1 MPIKKAPYNTDI
13 TSEAETAKGDKKMS
27 FVEIKDVVKRY
38 GSRISVDH
46 LNLNIEEGEVLGLL
60 GPNGAGKSTTIGMI
74 CGLIGIDS
82 GEVRVGGLSVKES
95 PMEVKRMLGLVPQD
109 LALYEKL
116 PAEENVMFF
125 ARLHGLRGSLLKQ
138 SVKEALEFVGLEDK
152 AKELPATF
160 SGGMKR
166 RLNIACAIM
175 HRPKLVIMD
184 EPTVGIDPQSRNHIL
199 EAVRELN
206 RAGSTV
212 IYTSHYME
220 EVEAVSSRVA
230 IIDRGHLIASGTQ
243 SELRERA
250 AQQERILLQVTPVT
264 EELLRELKEHPRIE
278 AVEADGDRITLYL
291 SSAQR
296 SLQDVLFICARHE
309 ALIGSLECEAPNL
322 ESLFLN
328 LTGRTLRD

>member
-1 MPIKKAPYNTDI
+1 
-13 TSEAETAKGDKKMS
+13 MS
-27 FVEIKDVVKRY
+27 FIEINDVVKRY

-46 LNLNIEEGEVLGLL
+46 LSLNVEEGEVLGLL

-82 GEVRVGGLSVKES
+82 GEIRVGGIPVRKS
-95 PMEVKRMLGLVPQD
+95 PIEVKRMLGLVPQD
-109 LALYEKL
+109 LALYEKMS
-116 PAEENVMFF
+116 AAENVTFF
-125 ARLHGLRGSLLKQ
+125 ARLYGLRGALLKQ
-138 SVKEALEFVGLEDK
+138 RVGEALEFVGLEDK
-152 AKELPATF
+152 ARELPATF

-175 HRPKLVIMD
+175 HRPKLIIMD

-199 EAVRELN
+199 DSVRELN
-206 RAGSTV
+206 RAGSTIV
-212 IYTSHYME
+212 YTSHYME

-230 IIDRGHLIASGTQ
+230 IVDRGHLIASGSQ
-243 SELRERA
+243 AELRERA
-250 AQQERILLQVTPVT
+250 AQQERILLQASPVT
-264 EELLRELKEHPRIE
+264 DELLRELKEHPRIE
-278 AVEADGDRITLYL
+278 AVEAEGDRITLYL
-291 SSAQR
+291 PSAQR

-309 ALIGSLECEAPNL
+309 ALIASLECEAPNL